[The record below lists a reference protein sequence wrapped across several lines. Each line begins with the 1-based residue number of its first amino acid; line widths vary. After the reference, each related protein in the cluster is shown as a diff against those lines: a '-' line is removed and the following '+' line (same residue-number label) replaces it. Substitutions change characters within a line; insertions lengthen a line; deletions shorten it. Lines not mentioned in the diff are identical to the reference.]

1 MKRAVV
7 WTAAVLAAVFLPL
20 RAAAADE
27 TASAVQTRTGEW
39 TDARS
44 SMPGEELR
52 CRAEL
57 TVCPAESWTVRGM
70 LGAGLEFCSLTAVL
84 ADGESVNASFYT
96 LLSGAQCPESAF
108 EIHLAAH
115 FSPQEAVRLTVEW
128 TARLSG
134 GCTAGTD
141 GNQFSLLAESAG
153 GGISESGPA
162 AVYTYGFT
170 VFRGVRFADAGV
182 PDHPLPSA
190 CFRLYYDAALTE
202 PVMFRERGG
211 AFLACTARNCAHTRH
226 GCLLRG
232 GESGAVRIE
241 GLAAGTYYLCETRPP
256 AGYGCAAEALRVT
269 VSETGAVEAEGKP
282 MSGDTILLL
291 EKGTQTPGGGDD
303 PLAFYRRGCGVMAAL
318 FAAVFLRKR

>member
-1 MKRAVV
+1 MKRAAA

-20 RAAAADE
+20 RAAAADG
-27 TASAVQTRTGEW
+27 TASTVQTRTGEW

-44 SMPGEELR
+44 AIPGEELR

-57 TVCPAESWTVRGM
+57 TVRPAESWTVRGM
-70 LGAGLEFCSLTAVL
+70 LGTGLEFRSLTAVL

-96 LLSGAQCPESAF
+96 LLSGTQCPESAF
-108 EIHLAAH
+108 EIHLAER
-115 FSPQEAVRLTVEW
+115 FSPYESVRLTVEW
-128 TARLSG
+128 MARLSD
-134 GCTAGTD
+134 GCAAGED
-141 GNQFSLLAESAG
+141 GNRFFLQAQSADG
-153 GGISESGPA
+153 TASESGAA

-170 VFRGVRFADAGV
+170 VFRGVRFAETGI

-190 CFRLYYDAALTE
+190 CFRLYYDAALAE

-226 GCLLRG
+226 GCLLRT
-232 GESGAVRIE
+232 GESGTVRIE

-256 AGYGCAAEALRVT
+256 VGYECDAETLRVT
-269 VSETGAVEAEGKP
+269 VSETGVVEAEEKP
-282 MSGDTILLL
+282 VSGHTILLL
-291 EKGTQTPGGGDD
+291 EKGTQPPGGDD

>member
-1 MKRAVV
+1 MKRAVA

-27 TASAVQTRTGEW
+27 TVSAVQTRTGEW

-44 SMPGEELR
+44 AIPGEELH

-57 TVCPAESWTVRGM
+57 TVCPSESWTVRGL
-70 LGAGLEFCSLTAVL
+70 LGTGLEFCSLTAVL
-84 ADGESVNASFYT
+84 ADGESVNASYYT

-108 EIHLAAH
+108 EMHLAAR
-115 FSPQEAVRLTVEW
+115 FSPLETVRLTVEW
-128 TARLSG
+128 TARLSD
-134 GCTAGTD
+134 GCTAGAD
-141 GNQFSLLAESAG
+141 GNRFFLLAQSASG
-153 GGISESGPA
+153 TVSESGAA

-190 CFRLYYDAALTE
+190 CFRLYYDAALNE

-226 GCLLRG
+226 GCLLRS
-232 GESGAVRIE
+232 GESGAVRVE

-256 AGYGCAAEALRVT
+256 AGYGCAAEALCVT
-269 VSETGAVEAEGKP
+269 VSETGVVEVEEKP
-282 MSGDTILLL
+282 VSGDTILLL
-291 EKGTQTPGGGDD
+291 EKGTQAPGGDD